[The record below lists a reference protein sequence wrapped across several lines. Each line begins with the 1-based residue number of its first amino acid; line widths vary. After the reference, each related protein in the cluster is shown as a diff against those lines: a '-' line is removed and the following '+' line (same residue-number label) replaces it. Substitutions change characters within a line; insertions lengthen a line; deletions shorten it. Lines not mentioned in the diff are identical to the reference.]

1 MFSIITDIIINYFL
15 KPVYYLI
22 FGIIKQFFIDPVK
35 TIVIKPLYTDES
47 GRQYYPALMFLWFCA
62 LTTFA
67 LSALVHGGA
76 FFMIATVIYG
86 WVVLFKKIKE
96 FRIKNK

>member
-1 MFSIITDIIINYFL
+1 MILEFIGNFFF

-22 FGIIKQFFIDPVK
+22 IGIIDQFFITPVK

>member
-1 MFSIITDIIINYFL
+1 MILEFIGNFFF

-22 FGIIKQFFIDPVK
+22 IGIIDQFFFTPVK